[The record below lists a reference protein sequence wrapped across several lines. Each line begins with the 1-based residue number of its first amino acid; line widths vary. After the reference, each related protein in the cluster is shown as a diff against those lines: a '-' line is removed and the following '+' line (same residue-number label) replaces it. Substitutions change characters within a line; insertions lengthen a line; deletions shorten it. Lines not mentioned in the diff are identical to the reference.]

1 MSDINTK
8 IKNLIKC
15 SILLN
20 KEQKQEIKEK
30 LKNSSPEEKQSLI
43 IILESEKTSLKKI
56 IFKYIEKNGKDGV
69 EKLNRIIAS
78 TKSSVSQ
85 KKENI
90 DKDHES
96 LVMEEL
102 LNKLEESGN

>member
-1 MSDINTK
+1 MSDINKK

-43 IILESEKTSLKKI
+43 IILESEKTSLKSI
-56 IFKYIEKNGKDGV
+56 IDNY
-69 EKLNRIIAS
+69 L
-78 TKSSVSQ
+78 
-85 KKENI
+85 KENGEDGLNNLKRVVSKMKKNVSHKTEVV
-90 DKDHES
+90 DKEKETDQ
-96 LVMEEL
+96 MEEL
-102 LNKLEESGN
+102 LNKLEEDGN